1 MTDCIMEI
9 MTVER
14 EMPLFETIYA
24 IVRQVPR
31 GKVTTYGQVSR
42 IAGRCS
48 AQMVGFALSA
58 LRSREEEDVPWQR
71 VINSKGEISAH
82 GIGLGS
88 VIQRQLL
95 EEEDIQFDIEGRVD
109 LNVYGWDG
117 VLIHPIRSHTDLI

>member
-1 MTDCIMEI
+1 MSD
-9 MTVER
+9 ER
-14 EMPLFETIYA
+14 EMPLFETIYT

-31 GKVTTYGQVSR
+31 GKVTTYGQVAR

-71 VINSKGEISAH
+71 VINSKGEISSH

-95 EEEDIQFDIEGRVD
+95 EEEGVGFDLEGRVD
-109 LNVYGWDG
+109 LHLFGWDG
-117 VLIHPIRSHTDLI
+117 VLTHPIRSRLDLI